1 VWGKRS
7 LVLIR
12 SQICSNPFATINA
25 WFYDARIEGTAS
37 MVTYA
42 EDRSCTTQFE
52 LGELFLKGNR
62 QSRDFE
68 EAFKWYMVAAKKGS
82 RQAQHRLGMMYA
94 RGQGVAQSYSRS
106 YAWCK
111 VATFQH
117 SERARRKLKT
127 IESKMNW
134 DQLRRGNW
142 LAQEFYDRYV
152 VASKTSRCPFDS
164 TCRSTLQSSC
174 HGMPTFNK

>member
-1 VWGKRS
+1 
-7 LVLIR
+7 
-12 SQICSNPFATINA
+12 
-25 WFYDARIEGTAS
+25 

-52 LGELFLKGNR
+52 LGELFHKGDR
-62 QSRDFE
+62 RTRDFE
-68 EAFKWYMVAAKKGS
+68 QAARWYMTAAKKGS

-94 RGQGVAQSYSRS
+94 RGQGVAQSYARS

-117 SERARRKLKT
+117 SRRAKRKLKY
-127 IESKMNW
+127 IESRMSW
-134 DQLRRGNW
+134 EQVRRGNW

-152 VASKTSRCPFDS
+152 VAN
-164 TCRSTLQSSC
+164 Q
-174 HGMPTFNK
+174 G

>member
-1 VWGKRS
+1 
-7 LVLIR
+7 
-12 SQICSNPFATINA
+12 
-25 WFYDARIEGTAS
+25 

-42 EDRSCTTQFE
+42 EDRSCITQFE

-68 EAFKWYMVAAKKGS
+68 KAFKWYMIAAKKGS

-94 RGQGVAQSYSRS
+94 RGQGVAQSYSRA

-127 IESKMNW
+127 IESKMSW

-152 VASKTSRCPFDS
+152 ATSN
-164 TCRSTLQSSC
+164 T
-174 HGMPTFNK
+174 